1 MFCISF
7 IQTRL
12 ETETL
17 TNLILPLITIP
28 ILRKSQILKIWT
40 HHICHVF
47 KCKYEIL
54 QSITFTGGIVLCLT
68 LWKSESGPFFQALHF
83 SFGVG
88 SFVAPLIAA
97 PYLMTYNNSGDNST
111 SFSNYST
118 TINNIEDSYMS
129 TTETFFGFTNYSSEY
144 LNLNQSDL
152 VNNSSNIVYPFS
164 MIGGFGLFVTI
175 MFLGTTIVSPTER
188 KTIQNRISDDGDDV
202 KSSFKFLLS
211 VGVLNV
217 LLLFLE
223 TGTEIGFAQMLTT
236 YVVKGQLQL
245 PPSTGSYMTSA
256 FWASFTV
263 SRLVAIFLAIK
274 ISSFTFIL
282 IDLTIALLGSIVLL
296 FLSSY
301 EWALWA
307 ASIILGAGV
316 ASFFP
321 AAIGWLNSYINVTN
335 KVASIFIV
343 GASLGGMIIPLTIS
357 YYIEIFPDILIY
369 VVPLTVVSCCAVTL
383 VLHLILRKK
392 EKKRI
397 KKEPETIAFITSKV
411 SS

>member
-1 MFCISF
+1 M
-7 IQTRL
+7 
-12 ETETL
+12 
-17 TNLILPLITIP
+17 
-28 ILRKSQILKIWT
+28 
-40 HHICHVF
+40 
-47 KCKYEIL
+47 
-54 QSITFTGGIVLCLT
+54 
-68 LWKSESGPFFQALHF
+68 
-83 SFGVG
+83 
-88 SFVAPLIAA
+88 
-97 PYLMTYNNSGDNST
+97 
-111 SFSNYST
+111 
-118 TINNIEDSYMS
+118 NNIGDSYIS
-129 TTETFFGFTNYSSEY
+129 TTTETFFGFTNYSSEY
-144 LNLNQSDL
+144 LNLNQSDIE
-152 VNNSSNIVYPFS
+152 NNTSNIIYPFS
-164 MIGGFGLFVTI
+164 MIGGFGLFVAI

-188 KTIQNRISDDGDDV
+188 KTLQKRSSDDDDV

-223 TGTEIGFAQMLTT
+223 TGTEIGFVQMLTT

-256 FWASFTV
+256 FWAAFTV

-274 ISSFTFIL
+274 ISNFTFIL

-301 EWALWA
+301 EWAMWA

-321 AAIGWLNSYINVTN
+321 AAIGWLNCYINVTN

-357 YYIEIFPDILIY
+357 YYIETFPDILIY

-383 VLHLILRKK
+383 VLYLILRKK

-397 KKEPETIAFITSKV
+397 KKEPETIAFITSEA

>member
-1 MFCISF
+1 MKF
-7 IQTRL
+7 I
-12 ETETL
+12 
-17 TNLILPLITIP
+17 NY
-28 ILRKSQILKIWT
+28 
-40 HHICHVF
+40 F
-47 KCKYEIL
+47 FF
-54 QSITFTGGIVLCLT
+54 FTGGNVLCLT

-88 SFVAPLIAA
+88 SFMAPLIAA
-97 PYLMTYNNSGDNST
+97 PYLASYNNAGDNT
-111 SFSNYST
+111 TFSDYST
-118 TINNIEDSYMS
+118 TINNIEDSYLS
-129 TTETFFGFTNYSSEY
+129 TIENTTFFGFTNYSSEY
-144 LNLNQSDL
+144 LNLNRSEFQNS
-152 VNNSSNIVYPFS
+152 SSNIVYPFS
-164 MIGGFGLFVTI
+164 MIGGFGLLVTI
-175 MFLGTTIVSPTER
+175 MFWGTAIVSPTER
-188 KTIQNRISDDGDDV
+188 KTFQNRSSDDGDDV
-202 KSSFKFLLS
+202 KSSVKFLLS

-245 PPSTGSYMTSA
+245 SPSTGSYMTSA
-256 FWASFTV
+256 FWAAFTV

-282 IDLTIALLGSIVLL
+282 IDLSVALLGSIVLL

-301 EWALWA
+301 EWAMWA

-321 AAIGWLNSYINVTN
+321 AAIGWLNCYINVTN

-357 YYIEIFPDILIY
+357 YFIETFPDILIY
-369 VVPLTVVSCCAVTL
+369 VVPLTVLCCCVVTL

-397 KKEPETIAFITSKV
+397 KKEPENIAFITSKV
-411 SS
+411 ST